1 MWKAGLAL
9 LLLLGTAP
17 LPADPPPAR
26 DEVQELNA
34 RFKEL
39 YGAKRYEEALGALE
53 ALGARPEL
61 SGDRDAQASIAYG
74 RACLKALLGRK
85 DEAIE
90 GLRSAFAAGFSD
102 LGTVAT
108 DADLDS
114 LRADPRFVSLV
125 AEARKKLG
133 PARLEW
139 DDAPRPP
146 EFRLR
151 FDDPAAPE
159 LAQLRAEFGID
170 PAVAGA
176 SDDLDRLVRLAK
188 WTSEQWAHS
197 PTQMASKP
205 DPISILREA
214 KAGGRFICR
223 DYAIVAAGAARAF
236 GLASRVIS
244 VLPKDVETRSEAHS
258 VAEAWLPGR
267 AKWVLLDGQYGIVP
281 VRDGV
286 PLNAVELQK
295 ALAEDAPLS
304 CLGASA
310 RCEEWKWFVGRNL
323 FYFKVAQDQRR
334 FGGAASPQ
342 LVLVPKGASSPRK
355 FAGGNESVFANALY
369 TSIPASFYAP
379 PEAEAP
385 AGGGPDVPRLL
396 GSLAAEGPRSE
407 VLVLGTAH
415 LQGLGEGLRRESLA
429 PVISALERFR
439 PTAVCVEHL
448 PARDVAEMDARGGAY
463 REVAEMFAAD
473 DLRYGRLLRRV
484 LKASREAAWARAE
497 ALLSRSASLDAAS
510 RRDLVAWLVAAY
522 EVPTALLQWSALPPD
537 SRRPGP
543 RLPEEVVRW
552 LDRSVASPNEISS
565 IAIPVAR
572 AAGLWRL
579 VSVDSQWDGARILS
593 QPEAAVEEAFG
604 HPLKSSGMDSA
615 IYREQR
621 RLTEEAASGS
631 LLPLYRF
638 LNAPEYGSEDAVAQW
653 GPWLRMHLA
662 SGVDRLRYGN
672 WEARNARMVANLS
685 DVTASTRA
693 ERVLFLVGVAHKPF
707 VEDLLRRLVHVKVAS
722 FEDLAR

>member
-1 MWKAGLAL
+1 MWKAGFAL
-9 LLLLGTAP
+9 LLLLGTVPA
-17 LPADPPPAR
+17 PADPPPAR
-26 DEVQELNA
+26 DDVQQLNA

-90 GLRSAFAAGFSD
+90 GLRSALAAGFSD
-102 LGTVAT
+102 LGTLAS

-114 LRADPRFVSLV
+114 LRADPRFLSLV
-125 AEARKKLG
+125 AEAKKKLG
-133 PARLEW
+133 PARLDW
-139 DDAPRPP
+139 DEAPRAP

-159 LAQLRAEFGID
+159 LKQLRSEFGID
-170 PAVAGA
+170 PVVAGTT
-176 SDDLDRLVRLAK
+176 DELERLVRLTK

-197 PTQMASKP
+197 PTQMASKA
-205 DPISILREA
+205 DPVTILREA

-223 DYAIVAAGAARAF
+223 DYAVVAAGAARAF
-236 GLASRVIS
+236 GFASRVIS
-244 VLPKDVETRSEAHS
+244 VLPRDVETRSEAHS

-267 AKWVLLDGQYGIVP
+267 GKWALADGQYGIVP
-281 VRDGV
+281 VVDGV

-295 ALAEDAPLS
+295 ALAEDAPLA
-304 CLGASA
+304 CLGASE

-342 LVLVPKGASSPRK
+342 LVLVPKGAPSPRK

-369 TSIPASFYAP
+369 ASIPASFYAP
-379 PEAEAP
+379 PDPDAL
-385 AGGGPDVPRLL
+385 AGAAPDVPRLL
-396 GSLAAEGPRSE
+396 GPFAGDGPRSE

-415 LQGLGEGLRRESLA
+415 LRGLGEGLRRESLA
-429 PVISALERFR
+429 PVIATLGRFR
-439 PTAVCVEHL
+439 PTVVCVEHL
-448 PARDVAEMDARGGAY
+448 PARDIAEMDERGGAY
-463 REVAEMFAAD
+463 RQVAEMFAAD
-473 DLRYGRLLRRV
+473 DLRYGRLLRRA
-484 LKASREAAWARAE
+484 LKASREAARARAE
-497 ALLSRSASLDAAS
+497 ELLSRSGSLDAAA
-510 RRDLVAWLVAAY
+510 RRDLVGWLVAAY
-522 EVPTALLQWSALPPD
+522 EVPTALLHWSALPPEA
-537 SRRPGP
+537 RRPGA

-552 LDRSVASPNEISS
+552 LDRSVASPNETSS
-565 IAIPVAR
+565 VAIPVAR
-572 AAGLWRL
+572 AAGLSRL
-579 VSVDSQWDGARILS
+579 VSVDSQRDGARILS
-593 QPEAAVEEAFG
+593 QPEPAVEEAFG
-604 HPLKSSGMDSA
+604 HPLKKSGMDSA

-621 RLTEEAASGS
+621 KLTGEGAGGS

-638 LNAPEYGSEDAVAQW
+638 LNSPAYGAEDAVAQW
-653 GPWLRMHLA
+653 SPWLRMRLS

-672 WEARNARMVANLS
+672 WESRNARIVANLT
-685 DVTASTRA
+685 DVTASARP

-707 VEDLLRRLVHVKVAS
+707 VEDLLRRLVHVKVAR